1 MERRTRGRIIKML
14 VGLGAGVGLFGIVA
28 GAVGPQENSER
39 IQVGVEAAENGD
51 GGSVESEGGD
61 RVITE
66 MDGGTA
72 ALGEAGEVKPVQST
86 TAIAGTQPAAV
97 KVETATLPSTQSGRK
112 PGSQPSTTVSSTT
125 APRPTKP
132 SATTSTT
139 TSIEVETT
147 TTIPAGKVIV
157 DNGVFDLA
165 GVRWGGPSE
174 GRFITVPNCTTR
186 SSGVV
191 QYWFRY
197 SDGSESTKTVKW
209 GIHGLPMVYKD
220 RYGNIAPW
228 AAVAN
233 FQDPTNEN
241 VECFISGWTEH

>member
-51 GGSVESEGGD
+51 GGSVGSEGGD

-66 MDGGTA
+66 MNESTA
-72 ALGEAGEVKPVQST
+72 ALSEAGEVKPVQST

-97 KVETATLPSTQSGRK
+97 TVETATSPSTQPGRK
-112 PGSQPSTTVSSTT
+112 PGSQPSTTV
-125 APRPTKP
+125 PRPTKP
-132 SATTSTT
+132 SMTTSTT

-147 TTIPAGKVIV
+147 TTIPATTIPAGKVIV
-157 DNGVFDLA
+157 DNGIFDLA

-220 RYGNIAPW
+220 RYGNTAPW